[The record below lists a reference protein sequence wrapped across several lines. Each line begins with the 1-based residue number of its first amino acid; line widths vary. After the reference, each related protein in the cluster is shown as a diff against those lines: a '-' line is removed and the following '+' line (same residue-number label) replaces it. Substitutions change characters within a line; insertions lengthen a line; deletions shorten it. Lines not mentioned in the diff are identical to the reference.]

1 MKSHLIKNLI
11 DIKKI
16 IILFKKF
23 FFFFF
28 FLNISKINI
37 NIFDT
42 YIIVI
47 IINYIYI

>member
-16 IILFKKF
+16 IILFKKYF

-28 FLNISKINI
+28 FK
-37 NIFDT
+37 
-42 YIIVI
+42 YIK
-47 IINYIYI
+47 NKY